1 MSQGGVSV
9 AIVGAGMGGLA
20 AAIRLAAGGHRV
32 TVFER
37 ADEPGGKVGRVEVD
51 GCVVDTG
58 PTVLTMRGVLED
70 LFEAAGTRLGD
81 HLTLLQHSPE
91 FRYHYDDGTRLDVGP
106 DNGATVERI
115 RQTLGVEAAGQFGDF
130 MDYSRS
136 IWEAAAPNFIF
147 SEAPSIGSMFKLGLR
162 QMSALRDIDPMTT
175 MWKAITSRV
184 DSPHLRKLLARYA
197 TYNGSDP
204 RQAPATLNCIS
215 WVELGM
221 GSWGIEGGMFKLPE
235 ALEQVAR
242 SLGVSFRFGA
252 DVTSLRRGADGWVLR
267 TSDGGEPF
275 GADCV
280 VANSD
285 VSHLTDDLLGPGQ
298 ADRAPESGP
307 SSMSGWNGVVRVRR
321 RPRSERPPHQ
331 VVFPADYMAEFEDI
345 FDRGEVPSDPTVYAC
360 APEKAYGRDGW
371 DDREPLFVM
380 ANAPPIDGELG
391 NDAATWSRLKR
402 RALERLT
409 DADVIDEG
417 EAVEASVV
425 WERTPVD
432 LARRFPGSD
441 GAIYGASSNSKMA
454 AFNRPPNR
462 VERLEGLY
470 LAGGSAHPGGG
481 VPMCL
486 QSGRLAA
493 EALLEDQ

>member
-1 MSQGGVSV
+1 VSQRRISIAV
-9 AIVGAGMGGLA
+9 VGAGMGGLA
-20 AAIRLAAGGHRV
+20 AAIRLAARGHQV

-37 ADEPGGKVGRVEVD
+37 ADEPGGKIGRVDLD

-58 PTVLTMRGVLED
+58 PTVLTMRGVLEE
-70 LFEAAGTRLGD
+70 LFEAAGTRLDD

-106 DNGATVERI
+106 DPSATLDRI
-115 RQTLGVEAAGQFGDF
+115 RQTLGSPAAEQFGDF
-130 MDYSRS
+130 MDYSQS

-162 QMSALRDIDPMTT
+162 QMSAIRDIDPMTT

-221 GSWGIEGGMFKLPE
+221 GSWGIDGGMFRLPE

-242 SLGVSFRFGA
+242 SLGVSFRFG
-252 DVTSLRRGADGWVLR
+252 VEVRSLRRDAGGWSLHFSEAD
-267 TSDGGEPF
+267 EAF

-280 VANSD
+280 VANAD
-285 VSHLTDDLLGPGQ
+285 VSHLTDDLLAPGD
-298 ADRAPESGP
+298 AGRAPDSGP
-307 SSMSGWNGVVRVRR
+307 SSMSGWNGVLRARR
-321 RPRSERPPHQ
+321 RPRHERPPHQ

-360 APEKAYGRDGW
+360 APEKAYEREGW

-380 ANAPPIDGELG
+380 ANAPPIDGDAS
-391 NDAATWSRLKR
+391 NDSATWGRLKR
-402 RALERLT
+402 RVLGRLA
-409 DADVIDEG
+409 DADLISQDEAA
-417 EAVEASVV
+417 EESIV

-432 LARRFPGSD
+432 LARRFPGSQ

-462 VERLEGLY
+462 VDGLEGLY

-493 EALLEDQ
+493 EALLEDH